1 MEGEIREKEIG
12 NDDDMRGVFDGRA
25 TESAKS
31 VSERTIDV
39 VPESL
44 ETGGVV
50 FQPVVTVAKAMQN
63 RPPLEMFMAAD
74 CSPDR

>member
-1 MEGEIREKEIG
+1 MRAF
-12 NDDDMRGVFDGRA
+12 NDDMGGVFDGRA

-39 VPESL
+39 FSDNL

-50 FQPVVTVAKAMQN
+50 FQPVVSVTKVMQN
-63 RPPLEMFMAAD
+63 
-74 CSPDR
+74 

>member
-1 MEGEIREKEIG
+1 MRAY
-12 NDDDMRGVFDGRA
+12 DDDMRGVFDGRA

-50 FQPVVTVAKAMQN
+50 FQPVVSVTKVMQN
-63 RPPLEMFMAAD
+63 
-74 CSPDR
+74 